1 MGVQGELI
9 RVKSK
14 ERLVI
19 NAYLISSSVS
29 VEVDS
34 DEVRVL

>member
-19 NAYLISSSVS
+19 NAYLIAAV